1 MTIGER
7 IREERKSCGI
17 SMAELGQRIGVTAA
31 AVSRYELGQ
40 RELTI
45 DTIERIA
52 NALGIHVFDLVGI
65 GTELDKRRITADQIE
80 PNPDKLTPEKKQVLE
95 EILTSDARNL
105 YDMLTDG
112 QKNEFWDIL
121 ATGREPAIFYNK
133 SSYINRIEATI
144 SKMTEEGQRRVAD
157 YAEDI
162 LPRYRAETTP
172 ESPPAPQEGTD
183 TTSTPDA
190 PETLPEGE

>member
-121 ATGREPAIFYNK
+121 AIGREPAIFYNK

-157 YAEDI
+157 YADDI
-162 LPRYRAETTP
+162 LPRYRAET
-172 ESPPAPQEGTD
+172 APQSPSAPQDGKD
-183 TTSTPDA
+183 TTPPPDA
-190 PETLPEGE
+190 PETPPEGE